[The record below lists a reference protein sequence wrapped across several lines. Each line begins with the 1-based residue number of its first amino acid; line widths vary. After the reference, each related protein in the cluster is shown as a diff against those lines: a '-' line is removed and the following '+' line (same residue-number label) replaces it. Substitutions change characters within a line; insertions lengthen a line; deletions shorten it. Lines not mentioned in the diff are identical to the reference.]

1 MSSTKERAD
10 VLVIGS
16 GAAGAALTTR
26 LAEKGVQ
33 VVCLEQGD
41 WPQPGDFPSS
51 GSDYEA
57 QMQRPQ
63 FSFSPNER
71 KRPEDYP
78 VISAGPNP
86 PEVEMVNGVGGTT
99 VHWNAQ
105 FLRLHPS
112 DFRVRTLDGVGQ
124 DWPIRYK
131 DLAPYYDTNDRE
143 MGVSGLIGDPAN
155 PGPASFPLPPLPVG
169 VAAKVVA
176 KAFNRIGW
184 HWWIFPLGFLSRP
197 YDGRL
202 ACDFNGQGW
211 YGCGASARASTNV
224 TYWPKALRS
233 GAILRTRARAR
244 EITVDAKGRARG
256 ANYYDAQGSLHEQL
270 AKVVVICANGIG
282 TPRLLLNSKS
292 KLFPNGLANSS
303 GRVGKGLML
312 HVGQTVQ
319 GICAERLDGYLHS
332 GFTSLYSQQF
342 YETDGR
348 NNFVRGYTLL
358 VGGGSAGPLET
369 ALDGPVAWGADHHR
383 QMRHRFPHMLSV
395 GVLAEDLADED
406 NRVELDSI
414 AKDSNGIPAARVTY
428 TLSDNT
434 RRMLQR
440 GAQTAR
446 QLLEAARVTEIRE
459 GQPYPWTSHFMG
471 TVRMG
476 NDRNLS
482 VVNAQ
487 HQAHDVPNLFVVDGS
502 SFVTAGAV
510 GPTPT
515 IGALALRCAD
525 CIWERRREWTQ
536 Y

>member
-1 MSSTKERAD
+1 MSSSRERAH

-16 GAAGAALTTR
+16 GAAGAAVTKR

-41 WPQPGDFPSS
+41 WPCPAEFPSS

-57 QMQRPQ
+57 QVQKPQ

-86 PEVEMVNGVGGTT
+86 PDIEMLNGVGGTT

-105 FLRLHPS
+105 FLRLHSS
-112 DFRVRTLDGVGQ
+112 DFRTRTLDEVAQ
-124 DWPIRYK
+124 DWPIRYE
-131 DLAPYYDTNDRE
+131 DLARYYDTNDRE

-169 VAAKVVA
+169 VAAMIVA
-176 KAFNRIGW
+176 KAFNQLHW
-184 HWWIFPLGFLSRP
+184 HWWTFPLGFLSRP
-197 YDGRL
+197 YDGRP
-202 ACDFNGQGW
+202 ACDFNAQGW
-211 YGCGASARASTNV
+211 YGCGAAARASTNV
-224 TYWPKALRS
+224 TYWPKALRM
-233 GAILRTRARAR
+233 GATLRTRARVR
-244 EITVDAKGRARG
+244 EITVDSKGRARG
-256 ANYYDAQGSLHEQL
+256 ALYYDAQANLHEQL
-270 AKVVVICANGIG
+270 ARVVVVCGNGIG

-303 GRVGKGLML
+303 GLVGKGLML
-312 HVGQTVQ
+312 HVGQSVQ
-319 GICAERLDGYLHS
+319 GITAECLDGYLHS

-342 YETDGR
+342 YETDSR

-383 QMRHRFPHMLSV
+383 QFRRRFPHVLSA
-395 GVLAEDLADED
+395 GVLAEDLPDEA
-406 NRVELDSI
+406 NRVELDST

-428 TLSDNT
+428 ALSDNT
-434 RRMLQR
+434 RRMLQH
-440 GAQTAR
+440 GAQKAR
-446 QLLEAARVTEIRE
+446 QVLEAAGATEIRE
-459 GQPYPWTSHFMG
+459 RQPYPWTSHFMG
-471 TVRMG
+471 TARMG
-476 NDRNLS
+476 KDRNVS
-482 VVNAQ
+482 VVNPW

-525 CIWERRREWTQ
+525 GIWERRREWS
-536 Y
+536 